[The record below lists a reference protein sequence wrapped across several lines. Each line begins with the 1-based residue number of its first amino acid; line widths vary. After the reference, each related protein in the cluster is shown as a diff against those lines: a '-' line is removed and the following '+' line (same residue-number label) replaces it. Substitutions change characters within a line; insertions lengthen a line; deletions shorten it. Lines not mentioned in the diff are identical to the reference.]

1 MISNKSKYRKDFF
14 CKFFIVYFDGFYR
27 PLSTNSF
34 SRLIDLSQFRLSH
47 AALIHLHSRDVI
59 YIRKHVIWFGSSPLN
74 DICLSNFN
82 HSHSCPHITERHA
95 CLYYDR
101 KRNLFELLNY
111 SEYGTIVNELR
122 YGLGSLTDDDQCNKQ
137 ENETLEKCFCLNKAL
152 YHSDWDGPAQIEQ
165 GTVIKIG
172 CHEFLFYR
180 HIVR

>member
-1 MISNKSKYRKDFF
+1 M
-14 CKFFIVYFDGFYR
+14 
-27 PLSTNSF
+27 TNSF
-34 SRLIDLSQFRLSH
+34 SHLIDLSQFRLSH
-47 AALIHLHSRDVI
+47 AALINLRSQEVI
-59 YIRKHVIWFGSSPLN
+59 YIRKHVIWFGSSSLN
-74 DICLSNFN
+74 DICLKN
-82 HSHSCPHITERHA
+82 SHPCRYINERHA

-111 SEYGTIVNELR
+111 SEYGTIVNDLR
-122 YGLGSLTDDDQCNKQ
+122 YGLGSITDEQ
-137 ENETLEKCFCLNKAL
+137 ENENLEKCDCLNKSL